1 MVLYIRTNK
10 KISMLESLSIVTITY
25 NNPEDLLNTY
35 NSLTSF
41 RNAGGQHIIVNGGT
55 TIKHLI
61 SNDCVLLE
69 EPDKGIYDALNKG
82 INLVKTPYL
91 MLIHSGDLFVATLNV
106 LEEQITVMTEKHL
119 DVMLNDCT
127 IEFGTGTRHMS
138 SRNWKPWMFKLG
150 AQPPHP
156 PTIYKS
162 AFVENFKY
170 DTNHSVI
177 ADFDYLERL
186 FKRKPKYDKGKQTL
200 VFMSAG
206 GKTSSGLSSFFYVTK
221 EFVHLKGLLRATF
234 YVFLRPIIKVLQML

>member
-1 MVLYIRTNK
+1 
-10 KISMLESLSIVTITY
+10 MLESLSIVTITY
-25 NNPEDLLNTY
+25 NNPEDFLNTY

-41 RNAGGQHIIVNGGT
+41 RNEGGQHIIVNGGT

-82 INLVKTPYL
+82 IKLVKTPYF
-91 MLIHSGDLFVATLNV
+91 MLIHSGDLFEATLLV
-106 LEEQITVMTEKHL
+106 LKEQITTMNENQIDIL
-119 DVMLNDCT
+119 LNDCT
-127 IEFGTGTRHMS
+127 IEFRTGKRHMS

-170 DTNHSVI
+170 DTNHPVI
-177 ADFDYLERL
+177 ADFDYLERI
-186 FKRKPKYDKGKQTL
+186 FKHKPIYDKGKHTL

-206 GKTSSGLSSFFYVTK
+206 GKTSSGLSSFFTVNR
-221 EFVHLKGLLRATF
+221 EFRRLKGIIVGSCFAFT
-234 YVFLRPIIKVLQML
+234 RPLVKIMQMI

>member
-1 MVLYIRTNK
+1 
-10 KISMLESLSIVTITY
+10 MLESLSIVTITY

-55 TIKHLI
+55 TIKHLV

-106 LEEQITVMTEKHL
+106 LEEQINVMNEKQL
-119 DVMLNDCT
+119 DIMLNDCT
-127 IEFGTGTRHMS
+127 IEFGTGERLMS
-138 SRNWKPWMFKLG
+138 SKNWKPWMFKLG

-162 AFVENFKY
+162 DFVANLKY
-170 DTNHSVI
+170 DINHPVI
-177 ADFDYLERL
+177 ADFDYLERIFEL
-186 FKRKPKYDKGKQTL
+186 KPLYDKGNQTL

-206 GKTSSGLSSFFYVTK
+206 GKTSSGLSSFFTVNR
-221 EFVHLKGLLRATF
+221 EFRKLKGRIVSFCFAF
-234 YVFLRPIIKVLQML
+234 SRPLIKIIQMI